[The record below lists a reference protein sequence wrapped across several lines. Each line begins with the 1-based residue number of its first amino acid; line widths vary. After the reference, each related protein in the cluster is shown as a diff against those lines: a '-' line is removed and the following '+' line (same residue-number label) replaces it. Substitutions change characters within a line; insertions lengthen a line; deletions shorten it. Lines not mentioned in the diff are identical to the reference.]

1 MSEANVSSHAS
12 IGLAERGMHHE
23 VVQRNEGEMNMR
35 ISVVHM
41 CPGYDKESA
50 IAQATTLVE
59 HRGNEAVVAL
69 TSAIRNKTRN
79 AGDAA

>member
-1 MSEANVSSHAS
+1 
-12 IGLAERGMHHE
+12 
-23 VVQRNEGEMNMR
+23 MNMR